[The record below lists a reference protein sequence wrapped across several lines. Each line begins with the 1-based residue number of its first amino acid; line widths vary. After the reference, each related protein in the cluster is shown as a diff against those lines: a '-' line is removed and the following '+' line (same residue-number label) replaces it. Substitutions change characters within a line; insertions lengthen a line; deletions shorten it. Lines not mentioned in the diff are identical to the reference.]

1 VNPLLPLGASLT
13 LVCKRAHEVGESGP
27 AAACRKAAFFLNS
40 FHRLLVKGLILAT
53 SLLAAG
59 VSDYD
64 RRTTDARLSFVCPTR
79 EVRCCSHVMVHD
91 RVRDLGFLSGTYSRR
106 EYLAGVTQLA

>member
-1 VNPLLPLGASLT
+1 
-13 LVCKRAHEVGESGP
+13 
-27 AAACRKAAFFLNS
+27 
-40 FHRLLVKGLILAT
+40 LLVKGLILAT

-79 EVRCCSHVMVHD
+79 DIWCRSHVMVHD
-91 RVRDLGFLSGTYSRR
+91 RVRDLGFLSDTYSRR
-106 EYLAGVTQLA
+106 EYLVGVTQLA